1 MLKVISNITKD
12 IQDTFSFK
20 IWVKTVE
27 ALKRHHHEN
36 PKAGSISFAYSMKS
50 QK

>member
-20 IWVKTVE
+20 IWFKEVE
-27 ALKRHHHEN
+27 ALKALHSKM
-36 PKAGSISFAYSMKS
+36 P
-50 QK
+50 